1 MEEIYYQTREVAFNT
16 ALYMLK
22 NFNDAEDIAQIV
34 CLKFLQ
40 NQEQIENHL
49 AWCKTVAKNEVY
61 ALAKKQKLEITGLND
76 KLELLEAKQAETC
89 KEIIPEFETISR
101 REAKNLLSKED
112 YKFYKLMLK
121 YAQDTNKISK
131 HLKQSI
137 SFVYGLSYRV
147 KRNLVATKLLKEG
160 YRGTKDIVNYNLHQ
174 NILNFI
180 KTLKKK
186 MEEDDLQ
193 AMRNYFRDIDITK
206 IPKLDIVE
214 TLDYHIH
221 LLCNRCYDVYIPY
234 MDSHNQVQFC
244 IIDFKIDQRN
254 NIIITRFY
262 PKPTVVIK
270 IDDPGD
276 KLMDEFKPRKKG
288 LLTETKEEAKEI
300 IENFIRKQK

>member
-16 ALYMLK
+16 ALYLLK

-49 AWCKTVAKNEVY
+49 AWCKTVARNEVY
-61 ALAKKQKLEITGLND
+61 ALAKKHKLEIIGLND
-76 KLELLEAKQAETC
+76 KLELLEARRAETC
-89 KEIIPEFETISR
+89 KEIIPEFETITLE
-101 REAKNLLSKED
+101 EAKNLLSKED
-112 YKFYKLMLK
+112 YGFYKLMIK
-121 YAQDTNKISK
+121 YAQDTKKISR
-131 HLKQSI
+131 HLKRSD
-137 SFVYGLSYRV
+137 SYVYGLYYRV
-147 KRNLVATKLLKEG
+147 KRNLVAAKLLREG

-186 MEEDDLQ
+186 MEEDNLNS
-193 AMRNYFRDIDITK
+193 MHNYFGDIDITK

-221 LLCNRCYDVYIPY
+221 LLGDRCYDVCIPY
-234 MDSHNQVQFC
+234 IDSHSQVHFC
-244 IIDFKIDQRN
+244 IIDFKINQRN

-262 PKPTVVIK
+262 PKPTEVIK
-270 IDDPGD
+270 ISDPND

-288 LLTETKEEAKEI
+288 LLTETKEEAKKI
-300 IENFIRKQK
+300 IDSFIRKQM